1 MTIALPRPGEVI
13 SYSFLW
19 ADEHE
24 AGQEEGVKTR
34 PCVVVMSLA
43 TAAGNARLIVLPVTH
58 TPPGNG
64 AHAIE
69 IPRATKLRL
78 GLDDARSWI
87 VLNEANRFIWPGPD
101 IRPFDTP
108 QGRTISY
115 GFLPPGFFRAV
126 RDSFLA
132 LDAAAKTR
140 PVTRTE

>member
-1 MTIALPRPGEVI
+1 MTIVLPRPGEVI

-19 ADEHE
+19 ADEYE
-24 AGQEEGVKTR
+24 AGQEEGIKTR
-34 PCVVVMSLA
+34 PCVVVMSLT

-64 AHAIE
+64 APAIE

-126 RDSFLA
+126 RDRFLA

-140 PVTRTE
+140 PVSRTE